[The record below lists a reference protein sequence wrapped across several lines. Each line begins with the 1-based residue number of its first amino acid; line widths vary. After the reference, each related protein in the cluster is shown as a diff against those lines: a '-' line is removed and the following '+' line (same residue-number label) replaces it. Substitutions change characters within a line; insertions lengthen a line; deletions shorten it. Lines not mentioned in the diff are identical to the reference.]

1 MKNFNIGAN
10 FVENKKLYE
19 VKTVEKDSDKNLEQV
34 LINEILNTQDLKN
47 PENVLNNMHLYSAQ
61 KLIKPNL
68 NSTKPNIDMKKRIGE
83 FMKSFEEE
91 VEKRLQFVT
100 KEFPTL
106 SYAQALEAK
115 VLAEAGLEFTLP
127 RGAFYFFVKSPI
139 ADETEFVKELA
150 EACVLAVPG
159 RGFGCPGYIRLTFC
173 VSEKVISASAD
184 AFKKVME
191 KYK

>member
-106 SYAQALEAK
+106 SYAQALEVASQSL
-115 VLAEAGLEFTLP
+115 VRGLE
-127 RGAFYFFVKSPI
+127 
-139 ADETEFVKELA
+139 
-150 EACVLAVPG
+150 
-159 RGFGCPGYIRLTFC
+159 
-173 VSEKVISASAD
+173 
-184 AFKKVME
+184 
-191 KYK
+191 

>member
-19 VKTVEKDSDKNLEQV
+19 VKTVEKDSDKNLGQV

-106 SYAQALEAK
+106 SYAQALEVASQSL
-115 VLAEAGLEFTLP
+115 VRGLE
-127 RGAFYFFVKSPI
+127 
-139 ADETEFVKELA
+139 
-150 EACVLAVPG
+150 
-159 RGFGCPGYIRLTFC
+159 
-173 VSEKVISASAD
+173 
-184 AFKKVME
+184 
-191 KYK
+191 

>member
-19 VKTVEKDSDKNLEQV
+19 VKTVEKDSDKNLAQV
-34 LINEILNTQDLKN
+34 LINAILNTQDLKN

-106 SYAQALEAK
+106 SYAQALEVASQSL
-115 VLAEAGLEFTLP
+115 VRGLE
-127 RGAFYFFVKSPI
+127 
-139 ADETEFVKELA
+139 
-150 EACVLAVPG
+150 
-159 RGFGCPGYIRLTFC
+159 
-173 VSEKVISASAD
+173 
-184 AFKKVME
+184 
-191 KYK
+191 